1 MPRMNF
7 GGDKPA
13 GRYGNLFSNMGSYAE
28 SETPVEEVIET
39 VAEETVEP
47 AAPPAPQA
55 VPTVEVEMQQA
66 AEEVEATE
74 EQVLAALQSK
84 LNAPTSTTPEDEAP
98 EPLDTVDEEEE
109 TEFEAE
115 PPHANEEATT
125 IETTYGYDPGVAD
138 EDEGGVS
145 YTAPEEPISSTSFDE
160 SDEEATIA
168 EVPGELADADEEA
181 SEPPM
186 TEPSEAPITHGMVA
200 LIVSL
205 YEAISP
211 LESNEL
217 EALNILLGNH
227 TDTGV
232 VEIIESIVSD
242 TDRTKSLLDTV
253 AQLSAVDTSD
263 STKAAVRYTML
274 LFRYDETTLRN
285 LATVL
290 GVDSLGD
297 DASTE
302 DIVETLATTLAS
314 TPAAVFNVA
323 KTINSIIP

>member
-55 VPTVEVEMQQA
+55 VPAVEVEMQQA
-66 AEEVEATE
+66 AEEVEAAE

-115 PPHANEEATT
+115 PSPANEEDAV
-125 IETTYGYDPGVAD
+125 EATYGYDPGVAD

-168 EVPGELADADEEA
+168 EVPGELVDADEEA
-181 SEPPM
+181 SAPPM
-186 TEPSEAPITHGMVA
+186 TEPSEAPITHGVVA

-232 VEIIESIVSD
+232 VEIIESIISD
-242 TDRTKSLLDTV
+242 TDQTKSLLDTV

-285 LATVL
+285 LATIL
-290 GVDSLGD
+290 GVDGLGD

>member
-84 LNAPTSTTPEDEAP
+84 LNAPTSITPEDEAP
-98 EPLDTVDEEEE
+98 ESLDTVDKEEE

-115 PPHANEEATT
+115 PSPANEEDAV
-125 IETTYGYDPGVAD
+125 EATYGYDPGVAD

-168 EVPGELADADEEA
+168 EVPGELVGTDEEA
-181 SEPPM
+181 SESPM
-186 TEPSEAPITHGMVA
+186 TEPSEAPITHGVVA

-232 VEIIESIVSD
+232 VEIIESIISD
-242 TDRTKSLLDTV
+242 TDQTKSLLDTV

-285 LATVL
+285 LATIL
-290 GVDSLGD
+290 GVDGLGD

>member
-55 VPTVEVEMQQA
+55 VPTVEVEMQA

-84 LNAPTSTTPEDEAP
+84 LNAPTSTTTEDEAP
-98 EPLDTVDEEEE
+98 EPLDTVDKEEE

-115 PPHANEEATT
+115 PSPANEEDAV
-125 IETTYGYDPGVAD
+125 EVTYGYDPGVAD

-168 EVPGELADADEEA
+168 EVPGELVDTDEEA
-181 SEPPM
+181 SESPM
-186 TEPSEAPITHGMVA
+186 TEPSEAPITHGVVA
-200 LIVSL
+200 LIVRL

-232 VEIIESIVSD
+232 VEIIESIISD
-242 TDRTKSLLDTV
+242 TDQTKSLLDTV

-285 LATVL
+285 LATIL
-290 GVDSLGD
+290 GVDGLGD

>member
-7 GGDKPA
+7 GGDKPV

-55 VPTVEVEMQQA
+55 VPTVEVEMQA

-98 EPLDTVDEEEE
+98 EPLGTVDEEEE

-115 PPHANEEATT
+115 PSPANEEGAV
-125 IETTYGYDPGVAD
+125 EATYGYDPGVAD

-168 EVPGELADADEEA
+168 EVPGELVDADEEA
-181 SEPPM
+181 SESPM
-186 TEPSEAPITHGMVA
+186 TEPSEAPITHGVVA

-232 VEIIESIVSD
+232 VEIIESIISD
-242 TDRTKSLLDTV
+242 TDQTKSLLDTV

-285 LATVL
+285 LATIL
-290 GVDSLGD
+290 GVDGLGD
-297 DASTE
+297 DACTE

>member
-1 MPRMNF
+1 MPRMSF
-7 GGDKPA
+7 GGDKPT

-28 SETPVEEVIET
+28 SETPSEEVTET
-39 VAEETVEP
+39 VAEEILEP
-47 AAPPAPQA
+47 TAPPAPQVDTTA
-55 VPTVEVEMQQA
+55 EVEMQA
-66 AEEVEATE
+66 TEDAEATE

-84 LNAPTSTTPEDEAP
+84 LNAPTSTTTEDEAP
-98 EPLDTVDEEEE
+98 EPLDAVDEEEE

-115 PPHANEEATT
+115 PPHANEEDAV
-125 IETTYGYDPGVAD
+125 ETTYGYDPGVAD
-138 EDEGGVS
+138 EGEGGVS

-168 EVPGELADADEEA
+168 EVSDELADADEEA
-181 SEPPM
+181 LTPPM
-186 TEPSEAPITHGMVA
+186 TEPSEVPITHGVVA

-232 VEIIESIVSD
+232 IEAIESIVSD

-253 AQLSAVDTSD
+253 AQLSTVDTSD

-290 GVDSLGD
+290 GVDGLGD

-314 TPAAVFNVA
+314 TPVAVFNVA

>member
-55 VPTVEVEMQQA
+55 VPAVEVEMQA

-84 LNAPTSTTPEDEAP
+84 LNAPTSIAPEDEAP
-98 EPLDTVDEEEE
+98 EPLGTVDEEEE

-115 PPHANEEATT
+115 PSPANEEDAV
-125 IETTYGYDPGVAD
+125 EATYGYDPGVAD

-160 SDEEATIA
+160 SDEGATIA
-168 EVPGELADADEEA
+168 EVPGELVDADEEA
-181 SEPPM
+181 SESPM
-186 TEPSEAPITHGMVA
+186 TEPSEAPITHGVVA

-211 LESNEL
+211 LELNEL

-232 VEIIESIVSD
+232 VEIIESIISD
-242 TDRTKSLLDTV
+242 TDQTKSLLDTV

-285 LATVL
+285 LATIL
-290 GVDSLGD
+290 GVDGLGD

-302 DIVETLATTLAS
+302 DIVETLATILAS

>member
-1 MPRMNF
+1 MPRMSF

-28 SETPVEEVIET
+28 SETPAEEVTET
-39 VAEETVEP
+39 VAEEILEP
-47 AAPPAPQA
+47 TAPPTPQ
-55 VPTVEVEMQQA
+55 VDPTAEVEMQA
-66 AEEVEATE
+66 TEDAEATE

-84 LNAPTSTTPEDEAP
+84 LNAPTSTTTEDEAP
-98 EPLDTVDEEEE
+98 EPLDAVDEEEE

-115 PPHANEEATT
+115 PPHANEEDAV
-125 IETTYGYDPGVAD
+125 ETTYGYDPGVAD
-138 EDEGGVS
+138 EGEDGVS

-168 EVPGELADADEEA
+168 EVPGELVDADEEA
-181 SEPPM
+181 SESPM
-186 TEPSEAPITHGMVA
+186 TEPSEAPITHGVVA

-232 VEIIESIVSD
+232 VEIIESIISD
-242 TDRTKSLLDTV
+242 TNQTKSLLDTV
-253 AQLSAVDTSD
+253 TQLSAVDTSD

-285 LATVL
+285 LATIL
-290 GVDSLGD
+290 GVDGLGD

>member
-1 MPRMNF
+1 MPRMSF

-28 SETPVEEVIET
+28 SETPAEEVTET
-39 VAEETVEP
+39 VAEEILEP
-47 AAPPAPQA
+47 TAPPAPQVDTTA
-55 VPTVEVEMQQA
+55 EVEMQA
-66 AEEVEATE
+66 TEDAEATE

-84 LNAPTSTTPEDEAP
+84 LNAPASTTTEDEAP
-98 EPLDTVDEEEE
+98 EPLDAVDEED
-109 TEFEAE
+109 A
-115 PPHANEEATT
+115 

-138 EDEGGVS
+138 EGEDGVS

-168 EVPGELADADEEA
+168 EVSDELADADEEA
-181 SEPPM
+181 LTPPM
-186 TEPSEAPITHGMVA
+186 TEPSEVPITHGVVA

-232 VEIIESIVSD
+232 IEAIESIVSD

-253 AQLSAVDTSD
+253 AQLSTVDTSD

-290 GVDSLGD
+290 GVDGLGD

-314 TPAAVFNVA
+314 TPVAVFNVA

>member
-55 VPTVEVEMQQA
+55 VPTVEVEMQA

-98 EPLDTVDEEEE
+98 EPLGTVDEEEE

-115 PPHANEEATT
+115 PSPANEEGAV
-125 IETTYGYDPGVAD
+125 EATYGYDPGVAD

-168 EVPGELADADEEA
+168 EVPGELVDADEEA
-181 SEPPM
+181 SESPL
-186 TEPSEAPITHGMVA
+186 TEPSEAPITHGVVA

-217 EALNILLGNH
+217 ETLNILLGNH

-232 VEIIESIVSD
+232 VEIIESIISD
-242 TDRTKSLLDTV
+242 TDQTKSLLDTV

-285 LATVL
+285 LATIL
-290 GVDSLGD
+290 GVDGLGD

>member
-55 VPTVEVEMQQA
+55 VPTVEVEMQA

-84 LNAPTSTTPEDEAP
+84 LNAPTSTTTEDEAP

-115 PPHANEEATT
+115 PSPANEEDAV
-125 IETTYGYDPGVAD
+125 EATYGYDPGVAD

-168 EVPGELADADEEA
+168 EVPGELVDTDEEA
-181 SEPPM
+181 SESPL
-186 TEPSEAPITHGMVA
+186 TEPSEAPITHGVVA

-232 VEIIESIVSD
+232 VEIIESIISD
-242 TDRTKSLLDTV
+242 TDQTKSLLDTV

-285 LATVL
+285 LATIL
-290 GVDSLGD
+290 GVDGLGD
-297 DASTE
+297 AASTE

>member
-55 VPTVEVEMQQA
+55 VPAVEVEMQA

-98 EPLDTVDEEEE
+98 EPLGTVDEEEE

-115 PPHANEEATT
+115 PSPANEEDAV
-125 IETTYGYDPGVAD
+125 EATYGYDPGVAD

-160 SDEEATIA
+160 SDEGATIA
-168 EVPGELADADEEA
+168 EVPGELVDADEEA
-181 SEPPM
+181 SESPM
-186 TEPSEAPITHGMVA
+186 TEPSEAPITHGVVA

-211 LESNEL
+211 LELNEL

-232 VEIIESIVSD
+232 VEIIESIISD
-242 TDRTKSLLDTV
+242 TDQTKSLLDTV

-285 LATVL
+285 LATIL
-290 GVDSLGD
+290 GVDGLGD

>member
-55 VPTVEVEMQQA
+55 VPTVEVEMQA

-84 LNAPTSTTPEDEAP
+84 LNAPTSTTTEDEAP

-115 PPHANEEATT
+115 PSPANEEDAV
-125 IETTYGYDPGVAD
+125 EATYGYDPGVAD

-168 EVPGELADADEEA
+168 EVPGELADTDEEA
-181 SEPPM
+181 SESPL
-186 TEPSEAPITHGMVA
+186 TEPSEAPITHGVVA

-232 VEIIESIVSD
+232 VEIIESIISD
-242 TDRTKSLLDTV
+242 TDQTKSLLDTV

-285 LATVL
+285 LATIL
-290 GVDSLGD
+290 GVDGLGD
-297 DASTE
+297 AASTE

>member
-55 VPTVEVEMQQA
+55 VPAVEVEMQA

-98 EPLDTVDEEEE
+98 EPLGTVDKEEE

-115 PPHANEEATT
+115 PSPANEEDAV
-125 IETTYGYDPGVAD
+125 EATYGYDPGVAD

-168 EVPGELADADEEA
+168 EVPGELVDADEEA
-181 SEPPM
+181 SESPM
-186 TEPSEAPITHGMVA
+186 TEPSEAPITHGVVA

-232 VEIIESIVSD
+232 VEIIESIISD
-242 TDRTKSLLDTV
+242 TDQTKSLLDTV

-285 LATVL
+285 LATIL
-290 GVDSLGD
+290 GVDGLGD

>member
-39 VAEETVEP
+39 VAEETAEP

-55 VPTVEVEMQQA
+55 VPTVEVEMQA

-98 EPLDTVDEEEE
+98 EPLGTVDEEEE

-115 PPHANEEATT
+115 PSPANEEGAV
-125 IETTYGYDPGVAD
+125 EATYGYDPGVAD

-160 SDEEATIA
+160 SNEEATIA
-168 EVPGELADADEEA
+168 EVPGELVDADEEA
-181 SEPPM
+181 SESPM
-186 TEPSEAPITHGMVA
+186 TEPSEAPITHGVVA

-232 VEIIESIVSD
+232 VEIIESIISD
-242 TDRTKSLLDTV
+242 TDQTKSLLDTV

-285 LATVL
+285 LATIL
-290 GVDSLGD
+290 GVDGLGD

-302 DIVETLATTLAS
+302 DIVETLVTTLAS

>member
-55 VPTVEVEMQQA
+55 VPAVEVEMQA

-84 LNAPTSTTPEDEAP
+84 LNAPASITPEDEAA
-98 EPLDTVDEEEE
+98 EPLGTVDEEEE

-115 PPHANEEATT
+115 PSPANEEDAV
-125 IETTYGYDPGVAD
+125 EATYGYDPGVAD

-160 SDEEATIA
+160 SDEGATIA
-168 EVPGELADADEEA
+168 EVPGELVDADEEA
-181 SEPPM
+181 SESPM
-186 TEPSEAPITHGMVA
+186 TEPSEAPITHGVVA

-211 LESNEL
+211 LELNEL

-232 VEIIESIVSD
+232 VEIIESIISD
-242 TDRTKSLLDTV
+242 TDQTKSLLDTV

-285 LATVL
+285 LATIL
-290 GVDSLGD
+290 GVDGLGD

>member
-98 EPLDTVDEEEE
+98 EPLDTVDEED
-109 TEFEAE
+109 A
-115 PPHANEEATT
+115 

-168 EVPGELADADEEA
+168 EVPGELVDADEEA
-181 SEPPM
+181 SESPM
-186 TEPSEAPITHGMVA
+186 TEPSEAPITHGVVA

-232 VEIIESIVSD
+232 VEIIESIISD
-242 TDRTKSLLDTV
+242 TDQTKSLLDTV

-285 LATVL
+285 LATIL
-290 GVDSLGD
+290 GVDGLGD

>member
-47 AAPPAPQA
+47 AAPPVPQA
-55 VPTVEVEMQQA
+55 VPTVEVEMQA

-98 EPLDTVDEEEE
+98 EPLGTVDEEEE

-115 PPHANEEATT
+115 PSPANEEDAV
-125 IETTYGYDPGVAD
+125 EATYGYDPGVAD

-168 EVPGELADADEEA
+168 EVPGELVDADEEA
-181 SEPPM
+181 SESPR
-186 TEPSEAPITHGMVA
+186 TEPSEAPITHGVVA

-232 VEIIESIVSD
+232 VEIIESIISD
-242 TDRTKSLLDTV
+242 TNQTKSLLDTV
-253 AQLSAVDTSD
+253 TQLSAVDTSD

-285 LATVL
+285 LATIL
-290 GVDSLGD
+290 GVDGLGD

>member
-115 PPHANEEATT
+115 PSPANEEDA

-168 EVPGELADADEEA
+168 EVPGELVDADEEA
-181 SEPPM
+181 SESPM
-186 TEPSEAPITHGMVA
+186 TEPSEAPITHGVVA

-232 VEIIESIVSD
+232 VEIIESIISD
-242 TDRTKSLLDTV
+242 TNQTKSLLDTV
-253 AQLSAVDTSD
+253 TQLSAVDTSD

-285 LATVL
+285 LATIL
-290 GVDSLGD
+290 GVDGLGD

>member
-7 GGDKPA
+7 GGDKPV

-55 VPTVEVEMQQA
+55 VPTVEVEMQA

-98 EPLDTVDEEEE
+98 EPLGTVDEEEE

-115 PPHANEEATT
+115 PSPANEEDAV
-125 IETTYGYDPGVAD
+125 EATYGYDPGVAN

-168 EVPGELADADEEA
+168 EVPGELVDVDEEA
-181 SEPPM
+181 SESPM
-186 TEPSEAPITHGMVA
+186 TEPSEAPITHGVVA

-232 VEIIESIVSD
+232 VEIIESIISD
-242 TDRTKSLLDTV
+242 TDQTKSLLDTV

-285 LATVL
+285 LVTIL
-290 GVDSLGD
+290 GVDGLGD

>member
-55 VPTVEVEMQQA
+55 VPAVEVEMQA
-66 AEEVEATE
+66 AEEVEATV

-84 LNAPTSTTPEDEAP
+84 LNAPTSIAPEDEAA
-98 EPLDTVDEEEE
+98 EPLGTVDEEEE

-115 PPHANEEATT
+115 PSPANEEDSVEA
-125 IETTYGYDPGVAD
+125 TYGYDPGVAD

-160 SDEEATIA
+160 SDEGATIA
-168 EVPGELADADEEA
+168 EVPGELVDADEEA
-181 SEPPM
+181 SESPM
-186 TEPSEAPITHGMVA
+186 TEPSEAPITHGVVA

-232 VEIIESIVSD
+232 VEIIESIISD
-242 TDRTKSLLDTV
+242 TNQTKSLLDTV
-253 AQLSAVDTSD
+253 TQLSAVDTSD

-285 LATVL
+285 LATIL
-290 GVDSLGD
+290 GVDGLGD

>member
-7 GGDKPA
+7 GGDKPV

-55 VPTVEVEMQQA
+55 VPTVEVEMQA

-98 EPLDTVDEEEE
+98 EPLGTVDEEEE

-115 PPHANEEATT
+115 PSPANEEGAV
-125 IETTYGYDPGVAD
+125 EATYGYDPGVAD

-168 EVPGELADADEEA
+168 EVPGELVDADEEA
-181 SEPPM
+181 SESPM
-186 TEPSEAPITHGMVA
+186 TEPSEAPITHGVVA

-232 VEIIESIVSD
+232 VEIIESIISD
-242 TDRTKSLLDTV
+242 TDQTKSLLDTV

-285 LATVL
+285 LATIL
-290 GVDSLGD
+290 GVDGLGD

>member
-7 GGDKPA
+7 GGDKPV

-55 VPTVEVEMQQA
+55 VPTVEVEMQA

-98 EPLDTVDEEEE
+98 EPLGTVDEEEE

-115 PPHANEEATT
+115 PSPANEEGAV
-125 IETTYGYDPGVAD
+125 EATYGYDPGVAD

-168 EVPGELADADEEA
+168 EVPGELVDADEEA
-181 SEPPM
+181 SESPM
-186 TEPSEAPITHGMVA
+186 TKPSEAPITHGVVA

-232 VEIIESIVSD
+232 VEIIESIISD
-242 TDRTKSLLDTV
+242 TDQTKSLLDTV

-285 LATVL
+285 LATIL
-290 GVDSLGD
+290 GVDGLGD

>member
-28 SETPVEEVIET
+28 SETPAEEVIET

-84 LNAPTSTTPEDEAP
+84 LNAPASTTTEDEAP
-98 EPLDTVDEEEE
+98 EPLDTVDEED
-109 TEFEAE
+109 AV
-115 PPHANEEATT
+115 
-125 IETTYGYDPGVAD
+125 ETTYGYDPGVAD

-168 EVPGELADADEEA
+168 EVPGELADTDEEA

-242 TDRTKSLLDTV
+242 TDQTKSLLDTV

-297 DASTE
+297 DSTTE